1 MDILIASK
9 NNGKIKEI
17 KEILN
22 NVNLITLN
30 DIKCDVEVIESG
42 KTFEENAK
50 KKAKELYDKYRI
62 PCIADDS
69 GIEIEIYNGWPGVKT
84 ARFLGKDKSSNEYA
98 KERNEIIL
106 EKMKNK
112 KREER
117 KVKNITVIAYYD
129 GNQFKIAT
137 GTLIGYIAE
146 KRKGSNGFGF
156 DEIFELE
163 NGKTLAELTA
173 EEKNSISSRKQALE
187 KLKNML
193 PI

>member
-84 ARFLGKDKSSNEYA
+84 ARFLGKDKYE
-98 KERNEIIL
+98 KKRNEIIL